1 MKKPHKKVTNPFASI
16 DAKISLGAF
25 GMMRIETGKDCI
37 HANPNGFYSK
47 TGERLTAKEAKEALG
62 LNSNY

>member
-1 MKKPHKKVTNPFASI
+1 MKKPKKKITNPFASI

-25 GMMRIETGKDCI
+25 GMMRIETEKGCV

-47 TGERLTAKEAKEALG
+47 AGDKLTGKEAKKTIG
-62 LNSNY
+62 LESNY

>member
-1 MKKPHKKVTNPFASI
+1 MKKPQKKTSNPFAGI

-25 GMMRIETGKDCI
+25 GMMRIETEKGCI
-37 HANPNGFYSK
+37 HSNPNGFYSK
-47 TGERLTAKEAKEALG
+47 TGDKLTAKEAKEALG